1 MHADGESRGADR
13 AAPLRAS
20 GSAVLAHVNGLHAR
34 PAIKLTRLAKRF
46 SANIRVAATAGGP
59 WTDLKSIV
67 KVMAMKTP
75 SGATL
80 YFESEGD
87 DARAAVDALI
97 ALVERDFVTG
107 EDDDAAAA
115 RQG

>member
-1 MHADGESRGADR
+1 
-13 AAPLRAS
+13 
-20 GSAVLAHVNGLHAR
+20 
-34 PAIKLTRLAKRF
+34 
-46 SANIRVAATAGGP
+46 
-59 WTDLKSIV
+59 
-67 KVMAMKTP
+67 MAMKTP